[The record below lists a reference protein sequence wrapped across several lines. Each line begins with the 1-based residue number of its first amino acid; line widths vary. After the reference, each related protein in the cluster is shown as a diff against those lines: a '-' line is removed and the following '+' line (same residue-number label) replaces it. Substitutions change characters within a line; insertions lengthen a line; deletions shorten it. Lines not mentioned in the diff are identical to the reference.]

1 MKNLLFIIPHPDDEI
16 VGCCTIIKRFL
27 NKKKKIHL
35 FFVTNG
41 VISKELN
48 WFWKR
53 NITSSK
59 IKKRKIEMMSS
70 LKLLGVKNITYQ
82 NIPTRT
88 LKDNIY
94 KTYLKI
100 KEITNL
106 KRIDTI
112 FCPAYEGG
120 HQDHDVSNF
129 ICSKFVHKCKVYEFP
144 EYNYFH
150 RRINCNTF
158 IKSSGT
164 DTVINLISEEKEFKK
179 KCLKVYKS
187 EKNNLGFIRFDKEKF
202 RLLPKHDYL
211 RPPHEGILFYRRF
224 SIFKWHPR
232 VDSDKPSDIIDK
244 IKRSKIF

>member
-1 MKNLLFIIPHPDDEI
+1 M
-16 VGCCTIIKRFL
+16 
-27 NKKKKIHL
+27 
-35 FFVTNG
+35 TNG
-41 VISKELN
+41 VISEELD

-59 IKKRKIEMMSS
+59 IKQRKTEMRSS
-70 LKLLGVKNITYQ
+70 LKLLGVKDITFQ

-94 KTYLKI
+94 KTYSKI

-106 KRIDTI
+106 KKIDTI

-129 ICSKFVHKCKVYEFP
+129 ICSKFINKYKVYEFP

-158 IKSSGT
+158 INSKNT
-164 DTVINLISEEKEFKK
+164 DTVINLISEEKNSKK
-179 KCLKVYKS
+179 NCLKVYRS
-187 EKNNLGFIRFDKEKF
+187 EKYNLDFIRFDNEKF
-202 RLLPKHDYL
+202 RLLAKYDYL
-211 RPPHEGILFYRRF
+211 RPPHEGVLFLQE
-224 SIFKWHPR
+224 IQL
-232 VDSDKPSDIIDK
+232 I
-244 IKRSKIF
+244 